1 MKKNPAPTP
10 TRTATENVEFYSVQ
24 INVYKK
30 LAQPNIFMYTYIG
43 MSEPGTDGLM
53 SALNVC
59 WEARVFLFSL
69 YIYVTLRYLVYDTHI
84 SYVAYFEC
92 SAAVVV
98 VAAAFLSFASLTTTA
113 SQLIPNMNVIPI
125 FYLNAISR
133 RTRPYVIDKCDVFT
147 IVTVLRM
154 VFCVF
159 ICCCCCFHSFI
170 FVSLHRLLWVCFY
183 VVSSFRSDFFSCFPS
198 FVRRLFVVALG
209 MFICWSHANRSSLQP
224 RREWEKKR
232 ERSHTQIGI
241 VSQGTCRRGYAIN
254 IYNFFSYFFF
264 LFYISVFCSLLLC
277 HHSVVLI
284 CGYLLFFSW
293 RCYRSIYRNLL
304 HRCVRVCISSETHRK
319 REREKERAAHK
330 QIIYQICGIQWL
342 YGWTRHLMLSSL
354 WPNGLYAWILWHS
367 YCHFAW
373 PLPANQP
380 FTNAYGFY
388 NIRSRKY
395 TNLDYKQ
402 PIYRRRCDRKSTFT
416 NTQLCTIQCLSVSLT
431 RSHCFYWH
439 GFFSAVRLIFYC
451 SRNFFVDL

>member
-1 MKKNPAPTP
+1 MCPFNCVAHFSISIFVRSNRIVRHLKQKNPAPTP

-30 LAQPNIFMYTYIG
+30 LAQPNIFMYIYIG
-43 MSEPGTDGLM
+43 MSEPCTDGLM

-254 IYNFFSYFFF
+254 IYNFFFLLLLLILHLCF
-264 LFYISVFCSLLLC
+264 LFTSPLSSFGRSYMWISVIFLLK
-277 HHSVVLI
+277 VLSFN
-284 CGYLLFFSW
+284 LSE
-293 RCYRSIYRNLL
+293 SIAPMCACVHFKRN
-304 HRCVRVCISSETHRK
+304 TQKKRK
-319 REREKERAAHK
+319 RERAR
-330 QIIYQICGIQWL
+330 GIQANYLPNMWYSMVVWL
-342 YGWTRHLMLSSL
+342 DT
-354 WPNGLYAWILWHS
+354 A
-367 YCHFAW
+367 FDA
-373 PLPANQP
+373 
-380 FTNAYGFY
+380 F
-388 NIRSRKY
+388 
-395 TNLDYKQ
+395 
-402 PIYRRRCDRKSTFT
+402 
-416 NTQLCTIQCLSVSLT
+416 
-431 RSHCFYWH
+431 
-439 GFFSAVRLIFYC
+439 
-451 SRNFFVDL
+451 

>member
-1 MKKNPAPTP
+1 MKKKPAPTP

-254 IYNFFSYFFF
+254 IYNFFFPTSSSYFT
-264 LFYISVFCSLLLC
+264 S
-277 HHSVVLI
+277 
-284 CGYLLFFSW
+284 LFFVHFSSVII
-293 RCYRSIYRNLL
+293 RSFLYVDICYFSLEGAIVQFIGIYCTDV
-304 HRCVRVCISSETHRK
+304 CVCAFQAKHTEK
-319 REREKERAAHK
+319 EKERKSARHTSK
-330 QIIYQICGIQWL
+330 LSTKYVVFNGCMVGHGIWCFLVCGQMDCMREFFDTLIAILLGHCLPTNHLQ
-342 YGWTRHLMLSSL
+342 TRTDFITSE
-354 WPNGLYAWILWHS
+354 AE
-367 YCHFAW
+367 
-373 PLPANQP
+373 
-380 FTNAYGFY
+380 
-388 NIRSRKY
+388 
-395 TNLDYKQ
+395 
-402 PIYRRRCDRKSTFT
+402 
-416 NTQLCTIQCLSVSLT
+416 NTRT
-431 RSHCFYWH
+431 
-439 GFFSAVRLIFYC
+439 
-451 SRNFFVDL
+451 